1 MTKMRMNSATS
12 SLIGWCK
19 GQSDE
24 TKILW
29 DVVRE
34 GMSVEELA
42 EELDFRNRNTQVLN
56 IDHDHGVYKY
66 NIEKIRSE
74 INWYAVA
81 DFMLNGNEPER
92 DWRKKVK
99 EKWGYSEFETW
110 AMAKA
115 LKEDVLDNMLLV
127 EEALEAVEAMP
138 DDPTDDDAVIAAST
152 VGDLA
157 MYRLIDKAE
166 EAVMPG
172 LEDSFYCRMLRT
184 ALTIPSEYDIG
195 LPYVKEAF
203 KQLRGGDIES
213 LRKGTILDEINR
225 ELEETDDE
233 DL

>member
-1 MTKMRMNSATS
+1 MMKMNNTTYL
-12 SLIGWCK
+12 LIMQCK
-19 GQSDE
+19 RHSDK

-42 EELDFRNRNTQVLN
+42 EELDSRNRNTKLLN
-56 IDHDHGVYKY
+56 IDHNHGVYKY
-66 NIEKIRSE
+66 NMEKIRSE

-92 DWRKKVK
+92 DWRENVK
-99 EKWGYSEFETW
+99 EEWGYSEFETW

-127 EEALEAVEAMP
+127 EEAVEAVEAMP
-138 DDPTDDDAVIAAST
+138 DDPTDDDAVIAAAT
-152 VGDLA
+152 VGELA
-157 MYRLIDKAE
+157 MRRLIDDAE
-166 EAVMPG
+166 EAMMPG
-172 LEDSFYCRMLRT
+172 LEGSFYCRMLES
-184 ALTIPSEYDIG
+184 ALNIPSEYDIG

>member
-1 MTKMRMNSATS
+1 MTKMKINDTTAF
-12 SLIGWCK
+12 LILLCK
-19 GQSDE
+19 DHSDE

-42 EELDFRNRNTQVLN
+42 EELDFRNRNTKLLN

-66 NIEKIRSE
+66 NMEKIRSE

-92 DWRKKVK
+92 DWRENVK
-99 EKWGYSEFETW
+99 EEWGYSEFETW

-127 EEALEAVEAMP
+127 EEAVEAVEAMP
-138 DDPTDDDAVIAAST
+138 DDPTDDDALIAAST
-152 VGDLA
+152 VGELA
-157 MYRLIDKAE
+157 MRRLIDDAE
-166 EAVMPG
+166 EAMMPG
-172 LEDSFYCRMLRT
+172 LESSFYCRMLES
-184 ALTIPSEYDIG
+184 ALNIPSEYDIG

-213 LRKGTILDEINR
+213 LRKGTLFDGI
-225 ELEETDDE
+225 DDE